1 MSRMP
6 TSTRSILTALVA
18 ATALTATTLL
28 AQTPER
34 VTLTGSR
41 VGIWNVAGKITLG
54 PTTGRSVE
62 VTVTRHGSDAAQLQV
77 AHGTL
82 NGRETLRVIY
92 PGDAVVYSD
101 PMQGRGRWRTEFDVN
116 DDGTFGGD
124 SDDHWGRG
132 GHRMRVSGSGSGT
145 DASADLDIKVPAGQ
159 EIKIILAVGEMSARN
174 IDGKVSLDTHGA
186 DVTATTMKGTLD
198 IDTGSGDVR
207 VDGMEGSL
215 NVDVG
220 SGDVTLSNVRGDDL
234 EVDTGSGEV
243 RGTGIA
249 ADALKIDTGSGGVTL
264 DGLVAQDAH
273 VDVGSGDVELA
284 WTTDPGTI
292 DIDSGSGDVQMTFP
306 ANAGATVDLESSSG
320 DINSDF
326 EIRTNH
332 IERDALRGSFGDG
345 RGNVKV
351 ETGSGDITVVKK

>member
-6 TSTRSILTALVA
+6 IRTRQILTAVA
-18 ATALTATTLL
+18 AFTAISVPTLR

-34 VTLTGSR
+34 VSLTGTR
-41 VGIWNVAGKITLG
+41 VGIWNVAGKVTIS
-54 PTTGRSVE
+54 PNSGRSVD
-62 VTVTRHGSDAAQLQV
+62 VTVTRRGSDASQLQV

-101 PMQGRGRWRTEFDVN
+101 PLAGRGRWRTEFDMN

-159 EIKIILAVGEMSARN
+159 EIKIVLAVGEMSARN
-174 IDGKVSLDTHGA
+174 VDGKISLDTHGA
-186 DVTATTMKGTLD
+186 DVTASTMKGALD

-207 VDGMEGSL
+207 VDGMDGTL

-220 SGDVTLSNVRGDDL
+220 SGDVTLSNVSGDDL

-243 RGTGIA
+243 RGTGIGA
-249 ADALKIDTGSGGVTL
+249 AHLKIDTGSGGVSL
-264 DGLVAQDAH
+264 DGLVAQEAA
-273 VDVGSGDVELA
+273 VDVGSGDVDLT
-284 WTTDPGTI
+284 WTTDPGSI
-292 DIDSGSGDVQMTFP
+292 DIDSGSGNVSMGFP
-306 ANAGATVDLESSSG
+306 ANSGATVDLESSSG

-332 IERDALRGSFGDG
+332 IERDALRGAFGDG
-345 RGNVKV
+345 KGTVKV

>member
-6 TSTRSILTALVA
+6 MTLRKI
-18 ATALTATTLL
+18 ATALTVVTALTLPAL
-28 AQTPER
+28 HAQTPEH
-34 VTLTGSR
+34 VALTGTR
-41 VGIWNVAGKITLG
+41 VGIWNVAGKITISAN
-54 PTTGRSVE
+54 TGRAVD
-62 VTVTRHGSDAAQLQV
+62 VTVTRHGSDASQLQV

-92 PGDAVVYSD
+92 PGDAVVYND
-101 PMQGRGRWRTEFDVN
+101 PLAGRGRWRTEFDMN
-116 DDGTFGGD
+116 EDGTFGGD

-132 GHRMRVSGSGSGT
+132 GHRMRVSGSGSGL

-174 IDGKVSLDTHGA
+174 VDGKISLDTHGA
-186 DVTATTMKGTLD
+186 DVTASTMKGSLD

-207 VDGMEGSL
+207 VDGMDGTL

-234 EVDTGSGEV
+234 EVATGSGEV
-243 RGTGIA
+243 RGTGIGSGT
-249 ADALKIDTGSGGVTL
+249 LKIDTGSGGVSL
-264 DGLVAQDAH
+264 DGLVAQEAA
-273 VDVGSGDVELA
+273 VDVGSGDVDLT
-284 WTTDPGTI
+284 WTTDPGSI
-292 DIDSGSGDVQMTFP
+292 DIDSGSGEVRIGLP
-306 ANAGATVDLESSSG
+306 ANSGATVDLESSSG

-332 IERDALRGSFGDG
+332 IERDALRGAFGDG
-345 RGNVKV
+345 KGIVKV
-351 ETGSGDITVVKK
+351 ETGSGDITVVKR